1 MGKVDM
7 VKGRKERTRNW
18 DLGDIIELLD
28 QATPTVY
35 IYISGLLVIML
46 NDMILPIIDY
56 YCPNIQPAKVS

>member
-1 MGKVDM
+1 M

-28 QATPTVY
+28 QATPKVY

-46 NDMILPIIDY
+46 NDMILPIINY
-56 YCPNIQPAKVS
+56 YCPNTQPAKVS